1 MKRQI
6 KETTI
11 LGKRGYPQRVIT
23 YGYDT
28 KVPGLDVIRVIG
40 DEREFCIVQRSS
52 GLSLGTYSAG
62 YTKLVRFANKHL
74 KDFDFKRNTTEI
86 QADRSLMNVLGVAMS
101 KPITLQQWLPEKM
114 DGYKMIKT
122 KRILAVKELEH
133 AVTFKMVNNGGR
145 KMTTQ
150 EIRKQINMQKM
161 HNARTKRAF
170 KNIDNDEKLL
180 ARYGGMYTQAEI
192 NLHFDLYPHF
202 RVVRDDIE
210 SEIPDEAELVELL
223 DQLGMYAKCVQ
234 EDNQFII

>member
-1 MKRQI
+1 MK
-6 KETTI
+6 
-11 LGKRGYPQRVIT
+11 
-23 YGYDT
+23 
-28 KVPGLDVIRVIG
+28 
-40 DEREFCIVQRSS
+40 
-52 GLSLGTYSAG
+52 
-62 YTKLVRFANKHL
+62 
-74 KDFDFKRNTTEI
+74 
-86 QADRSLMNVLGVAMS
+86 
-101 KPITLQQWLPEKM
+101 
-114 DGYKMIKT
+114 KT
-122 KRILAVKELEH
+122 KRILAAKELEH
-133 AVTFKMVNNGGR
+133 AVNFSMANEGC

-150 EIRKQINMQKM
+150 EIKKQINMQKM